1 MFIEQLSNFELLY
14 IVEMAT
20 SLHFPIEYRSMLK
33 YEILDSETK
42 KVRNKEVH
50 ITNPAVTDRE
60 GSAVEFLFPKFENI
74 NYSKEKNVK
83 YVKISYKANTFGYVR
98 LSDYGLSF
106 YNVFLRK
113 NLHKRTQNLIAKDYP
128 LIIKD
133 KNVFKTD
140 LSNQETRQ
148 FKISRLIFYKYMLR
162 RFKEN
167 YKENL
172 LKNKKILNK
181 AIENIKGE

>member
-1 MFIEQLSNFELLY
+1 M
-14 IVEMAT
+14 
-20 SLHFPIEYRSMLK
+20 
-33 YEILDSETK
+33 
-42 KVRNKEVH
+42 
-50 ITNPAVTDRE
+50 
-60 GSAVEFLFPKFENI
+60 
-74 NYSKEKNVK
+74 
-83 YVKISYKANTFGYVR
+83 
-98 LSDYGLSF
+98 SDYGLSF